1 MKTYKDLDKEMK
13 EKLVLYWMFKK
24 DLLSRYG
31 GMIILGFITFVL
43 GLSLSVLSTIMH
55 SMTEEVGLFV
65 IFQNTFWL
73 GMVVWIL
80 GAIFMFLEIYLLNKN
95 KKKLQV
101 AFEMETDG
109 CFTDLFDV
117 SDKDIEHV
125 KRIWFLGNKDEKK

>member
-1 MKTYKDLDKEMK
+1 MKTYKDLDKETK
-13 EKLVLYWMFKK
+13 EKIVLYWMFKK

-31 GMIILGFITFVL
+31 TVIILGFLAFVA
-43 GLSLSVLSTIMH
+43 GFSLCILSTFLESI
-55 SMTEEVGLFV
+55 TEEVNSLF
-65 IFQNTFWL
+65 IFQNIFLL
-73 GMVVWIL
+73 GMIVWIL
-80 GAIFMFLEIYLLNKN
+80 GVVLIFLEVYLLNKG

-125 KRIWFLGNKDEKK
+125 KRVWSLGNKDEKK